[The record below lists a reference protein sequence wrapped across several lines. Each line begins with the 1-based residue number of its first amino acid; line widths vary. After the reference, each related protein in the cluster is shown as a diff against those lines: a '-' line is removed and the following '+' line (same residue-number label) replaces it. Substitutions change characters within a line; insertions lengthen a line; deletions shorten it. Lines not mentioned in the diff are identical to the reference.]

1 MRVEP
6 ERVTPPREVASAH
19 LVPGVRTPL
28 SAAEVQQALA
38 IGYKNVTG
46 QAPTPET
53 LAVLCAQVATETAFG
68 QHMVAYNFG
77 GLKGTSPEGRET
89 RCATHEIIAGS
100 DQKIVDGFR
109 AYTSAE
115 AGATDYIGLLA
126 HRFPRALDAAGEG
139 DVQRFAVELKQG
151 HYFTANAGA
160 YASAL
165 RSAMTIDG
173 TVGGNATSTPMVR
186 PHQDANPLPSSADLS
201 RVLDALSQSAL
212 SVSATSHATKD
223 DEDA

>member
-1 MRVEP
+1 VRVGP
-6 ERVTPPREVASAH
+6 ERVAPPRDVAADH
-19 LVPGVRTPL
+19 VVPGVRTPL
-28 SAAEVQQALA
+28 SGDEIRQALA

-46 QAPTPET
+46 QAPTPAT
-53 LAVLCAQVATETAFG
+53 LAVLSAQVSTETAFG

-89 RCATHEIIAGS
+89 RCTTHEIIAGT

-115 AGATDYIGLLA
+115 AGAHDYIGLLA
-126 HRFPRALDAAGEG
+126 HRFPRALDAAGDG

-151 HYFTANAGA
+151 HYFTADVGA
-160 YASAL
+160 YAKAL
-165 RSAMTIDG
+165 RSAMTTDG
-173 TVGGNATSTPMVR
+173 PVGGDATSTPAVR
-186 PHQDANPLPSSADLS
+186 PPQAANPLPSSADLS
-201 RVLDALSQSAL
+201 RVLDAFSQSAL
-212 SVSATSHATKD
+212 SASAARLATKE